1 MKIDGFGSITS
12 TNNTG
17 KRRDVS
23 SAGNFAD
30 LLAAAESGEA
40 PAAAATSDI
49 TATSALN
56 FLALQE
62 IPDEYIARKKLV
74 QKGNAMLDTLE
85 KLRRQLLS
93 GPLSPH
99 LLLDMEQQLIQQR
112 QVVDDPKLHAIIDD
126 IELRAAVELA
136 KLQMATKVP
145 SPLEGEG

>member
-40 PAAAATSDI
+40 PAAAATGDI
-49 TATSALN
+49 AATSALN

-112 QVVDDPKLHAIIDD
+112 QLVDDPKLHAIIDD

>member
-112 QVVDDPKLHAIIDD
+112 QLVDDPKLHAIIDD